1 MSDQIITGKFPS
13 ARMRRNRRFEW
24 SRKLSAETRLSAAD
38 LIWPI
43 FIHDH
48 AEDKDVES
56 MPGVQ
61 RVSINR
67 LLELAEQAMNLDIP
81 AIALF
86 PSADDSLKDEKGT
99 EAVNPD
105 NLVCRAVQAIK
116 QRFPDLG
123 VICDVALDPY
133 TSHGQD
139 GVLVDGYVANDL
151 TLEMLVGQAAVQ
163 AQAGCDVV
171 APSDMMDGRVG
182 AIRSELDQSGL
193 VDIQIMSYAA
203 KYNSAFYG
211 PFRDAV
217 GSVPS
222 AASTTGG
229 SRTGGKGT
237 YQMDPANS
245 DEAIREVAM
254 DIEEGADSVIVKPG
268 MPYLDILARVKDS
281 FGVPTYVYQVS
292 GEYAMLH
299 AAAEKGWLDLDAVM
313 MESLMGMKRAGADGI
328 WTYFAPAA
336 AAILKS

>member
-1 MSDQIITGKFPS
+1 MTDQIPTGKFPA
-13 ARMRRNRRFEW
+13 ARMRRSRRFGW
-24 SRKLSAETRLSAAD
+24 SRELSAETRLSSED

-43 FIHDH
+43 FIHDRS
-48 AEDKDVES
+48 EDKDVDS

-61 RVSINR
+61 RVSVDTLIKM
-67 LLELAEQAMNLDIP
+67 AERAVSLNIP

-86 PSADDSLKDEKGT
+86 PSAEDGLKDENGT
-99 EAVNPD
+99 EAANPD
-105 NLVCRAVQAIK
+105 NLVCRAVQAVK
-116 QRFPDLG
+116 AEFPDLG
-123 VICDVALDPY
+123 IICDVALDPY

-139 GVLVDGYVANDL
+139 GILVDGYVANDA
-151 TLEMLVGQAAVQ
+151 TIEMLIKQSVVQ

-182 AIRSELDQSGL
+182 AIRTALDAENL
-193 VDIQIMSYAA
+193 IDTQIMSYAA

-217 GSVPS
+217 GSAPS
-222 AASTTGG
+222 TASR
-229 SRTGGKGT
+229 SGGKGT

-268 MPYLDILARVKDS
+268 LPYLDVLQRVKET

-313 MESLMGMKRAGADGI
+313 MESLLGMKRAGADGI
-328 WTYFAPAA
+328 WTYFAPEIANL
-336 AAILKS
+336 LKT

>member
-1 MSDQIITGKFPS
+1 MSDQIVTGKFPS
-13 ARMRRNRRFEW
+13 ARMRRARRFGW
-24 SRKLSAETRLSAAD
+24 SRELSAETRLSVSD

-43 FIHDH
+43 FIHDQRQ
-48 AEDKDVES
+48 DIDVES

-61 RVSINR
+61 RVCINT
-67 LLELAEQAMNLDIP
+67 LLGLAEQSQSLGIP

-86 PSADDSLKDEKGT
+86 PSAEDSLKDERGS
-99 EAVNPD
+99 EAVNPE
-105 NLVCRAVQAIK
+105 NLVCRAVQAVK
-116 QRFPDLG
+116 ERFPDLG

-139 GVLVDGYVANDL
+139 GVLVNGYVANDE
-151 TLEMLVGQAAVQ
+151 TLEMLVQQAKVQ
-163 AQAGCDVV
+163 AEAGCDVV

-182 AIRSELDQSGL
+182 AIRKTLDGVGL
-193 VDIQIMSYAA
+193 IDTQIMSYAA

-217 GSVPS
+217 GSAPS
-222 AASTTGG
+222 KV
-229 SRTGGKGT
+229 SRSGGKGT

-245 DEAIREVAM
+245 DEAIREVSM

-268 MPYLDILARVKDS
+268 LPYLDILQRVKET

-299 AAAEKGWLDLDAVM
+299 AAAEKGWLELESVM
-313 MESLMGMKRAGADGI
+313 MESLLGMKRAGADGI
-328 WTYFAPAA
+328 WTYFARDAA
-336 AAILKS
+336 LLIRDS

>member
-1 MSDQIITGKFPS
+1 MSDPIITGKFPS
-13 ARMRRNRRFEW
+13 ARMRRNRRLGW
-24 SRKLSAETRLSAAD
+24 SRTLSAETRLSVAD

-48 AEDKDVES
+48 SDDINVES

-61 RVSINR
+61 RVSLNT
-67 LLELAEQAMNLDIP
+67 LLRMAEQAQTLNIP

-86 PSADDSLKDEKGT
+86 PSVYDAVKDEMGT
-99 EAVNPD
+99 EAANPD
-105 NLVCRAVQAIK
+105 NLVCRSVRAVKAE
-116 QRFPDLG
+116 FPDLG
-123 VICDVALDPY
+123 IICDVALDPY

-139 GVLVDGYVANDL
+139 GILVKGYVANDA
-151 TLEMLVGQAAVQ
+151 TIEMLIKQSVVQ

-182 AIRSELDQSGL
+182 AIRAALDTENL
-193 VDIQIMSYAA
+193 IDTQIMSYAA

-217 GSVPS
+217 GS
-222 AASTTGG
+222 ASSTA
-229 SRTGGKGT
+229 SRSGGKAT

-268 MPYLDILARVKDS
+268 LPYLDILQRVKET

-313 MESLMGMKRAGADGI
+313 MESLLGMKRAGADGI
-328 WTYFAPAA
+328 WTYHAPFAAE
-336 AAILKS
+336 LLVR